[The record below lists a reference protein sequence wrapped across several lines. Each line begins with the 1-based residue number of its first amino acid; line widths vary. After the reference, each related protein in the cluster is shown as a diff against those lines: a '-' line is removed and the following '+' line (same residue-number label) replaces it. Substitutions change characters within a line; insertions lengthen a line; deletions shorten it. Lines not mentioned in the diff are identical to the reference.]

1 MLCIKQ
7 REGCQHRN
15 LPLAGRL
22 AALEQRLALALAVG
36 RDGTPPVGP
45 PAALVGALPRIHGS
59 ARQPLA
65 RLR

>member
-1 MLCIKQ
+1 MLRIKQ

-36 RDGTPPVGP
+36 RDG
-45 PAALVGALPRIHGS
+45 AC
-59 ARQPLA
+59 PLG
-65 RLR
+65 LQQLL